1 MDITISYFMLV
12 AVVMIALVGGF
23 WIGRSVHF
31 MMSETEDRISRD
43 DATPGD
49 GLVTTETSLNKS
61 LPGEKSRDNK
71 GRVETVE
78 EMGEGIR
85 QGIKRKNGERRI
97 PLGWSIGSPVS
108 GAVRSFCG
116 SEGKG
121 ALVQPEVGKL
131 YAPASGKITK
141 LFPMGNQMQ
150 MRTDIG
156 VELILR
162 VGELKDDLHSMYYR
176 SYVVQNEIVPKGKL
190 LLEFDIEG
198 LRGEGVDTT
207 VFVTIASGGDYQG
220 IRLTPRETVK
230 TGEELLW
237 LPPMDCDAFGIRR
250 E

>member
-23 WIGRSVHF
+23 WIGRSVRF
-31 MMSETEDRISRD
+31 MMSETENRISRD
-43 DATPGD
+43 DA
-49 GLVTTETSLNKS
+49 
-61 LPGEKSRDNK
+61 
-71 GRVETVE
+71 
-78 EMGEGIR
+78 
-85 QGIKRKNGERRI
+85 RI
-97 PLGWSIGSPVS
+97 PLGWSIGSPVT
-108 GAVRSFCG
+108 GTVRSFCG
-116 SEGKG
+116 SEEKG
-121 ALVQPEVGKL
+121 ALVQPEAGKL

-150 MRTDIG
+150 MRTENG

-190 LLEFDIEG
+190 LLEFDIES
-198 LRGEGVDTT
+198 LREEGVDTT
-207 VFVTIASGGDYQG
+207 VFVTIAEGADYQG
-220 IRLTPRETVK
+220 IRITPRETVK

-237 LPPMDCDAFGIRR
+237 LPPMDCDAYDIRR